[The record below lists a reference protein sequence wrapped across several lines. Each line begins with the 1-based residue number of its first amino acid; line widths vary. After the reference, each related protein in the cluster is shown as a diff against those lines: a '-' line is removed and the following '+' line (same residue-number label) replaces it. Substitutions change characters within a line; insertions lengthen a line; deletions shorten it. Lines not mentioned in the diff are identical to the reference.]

1 MRNFFWAVKKTL
13 RMKKVK
19 IMGLETMAG
28 GLVIGFLQLVLGLVV
43 AMFSIYMGMRLFDR
57 VTKGINEMKELKKGN
72 VAVGI
77 LLGAVIISIANV
89 VQSGVSA
96 VTGSI
101 TAGMGAGALVVAL
114 GIGILNLLIGLAAAV
129 VSIYLAMSI
138 LDKITVELDEW
149 KEIAKGNVAVAIMMA
164 AVLFAVSFVVQ
175 AGVSG
180 ISRALDARALA
191 AMIGVM

>member
-1 MRNFFWAVKKTL
+1 
-13 RMKKVK
+13 
-19 IMGLETMAG
+19 MGLETMAG

>member
-1 MRNFFWAVKKTL
+1 
-13 RMKKVK
+13 
-19 IMGLETMAG
+19 MGIETMAG
-28 GLVIGFLQLVLGLVV
+28 GLVIGFLQLILGLVV
-43 AMFSIYMGMRLFDR
+43 AMFSIYMGLRLFDR

-89 VQSGVSA
+89 VQSGVSS

-101 TAGMGAGALVVAL
+101 TSGMGAGALVVAL

-138 LDKITVELDEW
+138 LDKITIELDEW
-149 KEIAKGNVAVAIMMA
+149 KEIASGNVAVAIMMA

-180 ISRALDARALA
+180 ISKALDARALA
-191 AMIGVM
+191 AMIGVF